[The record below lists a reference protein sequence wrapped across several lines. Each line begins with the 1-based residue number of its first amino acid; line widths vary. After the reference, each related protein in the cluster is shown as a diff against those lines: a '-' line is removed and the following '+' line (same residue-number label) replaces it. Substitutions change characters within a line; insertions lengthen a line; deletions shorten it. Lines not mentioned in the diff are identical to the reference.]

1 MTNEVIPHSLFSEFD
16 VALFQSGKH
25 FKLYEKFGSHELEV
39 NGEKGVYFAVWA
51 PNAKSVFVT
60 GNFNFWDKARHALYV
75 RWDGSGIWEGF
86 ILGLGNGEAYKYVI
100 ETYTGEQL
108 EKGDPF
114 AFQWEIAPKT
124 ASIVHS
130 TWFEWQD
137 KQWMQERAVKN
148 RLDQPWS
155 VYEVHLGSW
164 SRDPESPDTL
174 LNYREIAVALVS
186 YVKEMNFTH
195 VEFMPLME
203 HPYYPSWGYQITGY
217 FAASSRYGS
226 AQDLMYLIEE
236 LHAAGIG
243 VLLDWVPSHF
253 PGDAHGL
260 YRFDGTSLYEHED
273 PRK

>member
-1 MTNEVIPHSLFSEFD
+1 
-16 VALFQSGKH
+16 
-25 FKLYEKFGSHELEV
+25 
-39 NGEKGVYFAVWA
+39 
-51 PNAKSVFVT
+51 
-60 GNFNFWDKARHALYV
+60 
-75 RWDGSGIWEGF
+75 
-86 ILGLGNGEAYKYVI
+86 
-100 ETYTGEQL
+100 
-108 EKGDPF
+108 
-114 AFQWEIAPKT
+114 
-124 ASIVHS
+124 
-130 TWFEWQD
+130 
-137 KQWMQERAVKN
+137 MQERAVKN

-253 PGDAHGL
+253 QVMHMVFIVLMARAYTSMKIPGKAFIPIGNPTFL
-260 YRFDGTSLYEHED
+260 TMGEMKCVLF
-273 PRK
+273 